1 MYNPLGY
8 KALRT
13 YQQADEIYILTK
25 EFCSQ
30 YLDPIKDRRLI
41 EQMESSGRSLKQN
54 IAEGHGRG
62 NTKANLDFLGFAMG
76 SLNELLEDFFD
87 LEKDIKRGLRKTC
100 LAGRQAKNDKEALR
114 ILSKGIK
121 LLMGEKTM
129 LQRQMEGLRKRFVL
143 KGDEKEELRQERQ
156 QEQKRQIVNNYN
168 RKYWT

>member
-25 EFCSQ
+25 EFCAK

-41 EQMESSGRSLKQN
+41 EQMESCGRSIKQN

-62 NTKANLDFLGFAMG
+62 NTKANLDFLGFSFG
-76 SLNELLEDFFD
+76 SLMELLEDYFD
-87 LEKDIKRGLRKTC
+87 LERDFKEGQRSARK
-100 LAGRQAKNDKEALR
+100 DKEAALAE
-114 ILSKGIK
+114 ISKIIK

-129 LQRQMEGLRKRFVL
+129 LERQIEGLRKRFIQ

-156 QEQKRQIVNNYN
+156 QEQKRQIVNQWN
-168 RKYWT
+168 RRHWS